1 VRVTKEMI
9 DGVTFTT
16 TGHALGN
23 RTAIVRHVA
32 ADSLK
37 NLRRQGPSDFER
49 REDIC
54 YPTSNGVWTVSYA
67 SGRPEGRFE
76 SR

>member
-1 VRVTKEMI
+1 MI
-9 DGVTFTT
+9 DGSTFTT

-23 RTAIVRHVA
+23 RTAIVLRVA
-32 ADSLK
+32 GGFLK
-37 NLRRQGPSDFER
+37 TLRRQGPSDFER
-49 REDIC
+49 RADIR

-67 SGRPEGRFE
+67 RGWPEGRFE